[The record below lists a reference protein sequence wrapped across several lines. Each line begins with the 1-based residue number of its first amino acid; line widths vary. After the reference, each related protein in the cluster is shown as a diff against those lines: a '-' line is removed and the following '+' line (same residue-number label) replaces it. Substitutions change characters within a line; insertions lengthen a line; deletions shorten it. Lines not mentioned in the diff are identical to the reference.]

1 MEQCHGSV
9 CFCVDTVTGEQVEG
23 TEHGRGEEYDC
34 SGTTLATG
42 DNLAMKC
49 KVQ

>member
-1 MEQCHGSV
+1 M
-9 CFCVDTVTGEQVEG
+9 CFCVDTDTGEQVEG

-34 SGTTLATG
+34 SGTVAVG

-49 KVQ
+49 KVQW